1 MGARVSSVSSNTV
14 EVQEVILYNDI
25 NKHKRNILESKETK
39 MVIVM
44 ITRLQNE
51 KKRQPDKGVS

>member
-1 MGARVSSVSSNTV
+1 MAARVSSVSSNTV

-25 NKHKRNILESKETK
+25 NKHKRSILESKETK
-39 MVIVM
+39 MVIIM

-51 KKRQPDKGVS
+51 KKTNLIKV